1 MFYFRARDEGHY
13 PVRICTFRN
22 ELRFLGAF
30 QPRLTAARLL
40 AMPPSSSSA
49 FLAPSHGRQ
58 PSSRFNHALCRAKP
72 ALTPTAS
79 MRRPILS
86 FLPFPP
92 LPSRPCTHTI
102 EHAIVALNE
111 SIGAYPW
118 LEICTYAILM
128 MT

>member
-13 PVRICTFRN
+13 PVGICTLRN
-22 ELRFLGAF
+22 ED
-30 QPRLTAARLL
+30 
-40 AMPPSSSSA
+40 MK
-49 FLAPSHGRQ
+49 FLAGLSA
-58 PSSRFNHALCRAKP
+58 SSGGSAALRPVKP
-72 ALTPTAS
+72 RTLPGEAGLDAEVR

-86 FLPFPP
+86 FLPFLP
-92 LPSRPCTHTI
+92 LPSRPCTDTI

-111 SIGAYPW
+111 SIGIYPW